1 MEFEEADNRVPCSY
15 CGRKFNPESLDRHAK
30 ICAKTSKP
38 RPVFDSSNQRVFTAG
53 DTNNIPVPKK
63 NKAPITKP
71 QKKSTVGTLKSA
83 GDRAVR
89 NPPQKKA
96 PARSAQSN
104 YNQCPH
110 CLRKFNNEAAQR
122 HIPFCAEQHK
132 RIGLKKETTS
142 IKKDSLS
149 AQAAA
154 RAMARQNYK
163 PPSLKPSSG
172 RSDSRSPGNSA
183 TSRYATNGRGKNEK
197 FNSATLRVGSNAE
210 RNGISPKRSNPEWNA
225 DIEVPAYSSEVRT
238 RTGLKA
244 YTSNNTEKE
253 RFQRQRGVLEEKKNT
268 IRKISTRNDK
278 LRQLGVDG
286 VSDQH
291 DLFGIGAYKSNEVSP
306 SPSSGSK
313 RSLKGNS
320 PLSNHERRDFVFRK
334 NGAYDF
340 SETYSPEFTDS
351 NYRLPS
357 PGSKFCHECGSRYPI
372 SNAKFCCEC
381 GLKRIVLN

>member
-1 MEFEEADNRVPCSY
+1 VPCSY

-142 IKKDSLS
+142 IKK
-149 AQAAA
+149 AAA

-253 RFQRQRGVLEEKKNT
+253 RFQRQRGVLEEK
-268 IRKISTRNDK
+268 
-278 LRQLGVDG
+278 
-286 VSDQH
+286 
-291 DLFGIGAYKSNEVSP
+291 IGAYKSNEVSP

-320 PLSNHERRDFVFRK
+320 PLSR
-334 NGAYDF
+334 
-340 SETYSPEFTDS
+340 
-351 NYRLPS
+351 
-357 PGSKFCHECGSRYPI
+357 SKFCHECGSRYPI

-381 GLKRIVLN
+381 GLKRIVL